1 MTWSAVLPSAV
12 VRMSRTA
19 AGRRALQVALLVGGV
34 LVIGLLCGERAYA
47 ADGADGRVDSPGPR
61 PVSGVGSAHIA
72 GVSEAAGAV
81 GERGVRVAG
90 HTGEAVSKGLGA
102 ARAKEPSSSASTP
115 TTLPKLPVLSAPP
128 SASKSPVLP
137 LLSAPPSTSKSP
149 TLPVLPDLPV
159 LSAPPT
165 APKSPTLPD
174 LPALPK
180 PSVLPDLPD
189 LPDLP
194 HPSGPSN
201 LLPAPPAGAV
211 TLPGVPGLPAVPG
224 GPSYPELPSHPH
236 PAPVTAGP
244 QPGRAAPS
252 PTDVPASVVGR
263 TGAAEIV
270 AAGADTVVCGAGY
283 SAVGRAERAG
293 HTRLADHAGPS
304 AHVGRAP
311 GGHGPADRPDGR
323 LGNRSTADNS
333 TSRHGDPHAVTL
345 SLRAPLRLL
354 PGVAARSCA
363 AGSRDSHRD
372 IPVFPG

>member
-61 PVSGVGSAHIA
+61 PVSGVGSARIA
-72 GVSEAAGAV
+72 GVSEAVGAV

-180 PSVLPDLPD
+180 PSVLPD

>member
-1 MTWSAVLPSAV
+1 MTWSAVLLSAA
-12 VRMSRTA
+12 VRMLRTA

-61 PVSGVGSAHIA
+61 PVSGVGSARIA
-72 GVSEAAGAV
+72 GVSEAVGAV

-115 TTLPKLPVLSAPP
+115 TTLSKLPVLSAPP

-137 LLSAPPSTSKSP
+137 
-149 TLPVLPDLPV
+149 DLPV
-159 LSAPPT
+159 LSAPPM
-165 APKSPTLPD
+165 APKPPTLPD

-180 PSVLPDLPD
+180 PPVLPDLPD
-189 LPDLP
+189 LPDFPDLP
-194 HPSGPSN
+194 DLPGLPAPSGPSN
-201 LLPAPPAGAV
+201 LLPAPAAGAV
-211 TLPGVPGLPAVPG
+211 TLPGGPGLPAVPG
-224 GPSYPELPSHPH
+224 GPSYPELLSHPR
-236 PAPVTAGP
+236 PAPVTAGS

-252 PTDVPASVVGR
+252 PAGVPASVVGR
-263 TGAAEIV
+263 TGAAEFV
-270 AAGADTVVCGAGY
+270 AAGADTVVCGAEY
-283 SAVGRAERAG
+283 RAVGRAEHAG
-293 HTRLADHAGPS
+293 HTGLADHAGPS